1 MTHRDKVVSK
11 VEQQRRAKENQ
22 TDIGKIACDVTTEE
36 SKGDEIRWQEDREG
50 GGSNARSGTRPNDTV
65 RS

>member
-1 MTHRDKVVSK
+1 LFRKSSSK
-11 VEQQRRAKENQ
+11 EEQE
-22 TDIGKIACDVTTEE
+22 KIKPTSEKSLECDVTTEE